1 MALPA
6 LAAIGAGT
14 LKYLPVIGA
23 VGGAVPGL
31 RKGNLGEAALGAGMG
46 AATGYGVGG
55 GVGALTQGGMR
66 MAGGLAPGLVRTA
79 TTAAAPFG
87 LKSLPSGLMGTH
99 HVVGQTGIALQN
111 AARVGIPLAGAA
123 GVFGVSGG
131 LSGMG
136 AAGANRGLG
145 AGSGIIGYNAATGEP
160 ITAAGAAV
168 PPGLGQFGGT
178 NMYGSNPYDVIDPAG
193 AMSANRLMQRKQ
205 AELIADNINTIAPT
219 QLKYAEETKRRDL
232 ERQLA
237 AAGIR
242 QNIVTQ
248 ANMLSNANTAG
259 LNMGTN
265 AMSQVG
271 NAMTQNYSYS

>member
-1 MALPA
+1 MPLPA
-6 LAAIGAGT
+6 LAPLGAAAI
-14 LKYLPVIGA
+14 KYLPVIGA
-23 VGGAVPGL
+23 IGGAVPGI
-31 RKGNLGEAALGAGMG
+31 RQGNLAEAALGAGMG

-55 GVGALTQGGMR
+55 GVGALTKSGMR
-66 MAGGLAPGLVRTA
+66 MAGSKGVVDATTGLVGQI
-79 TTAAAPFG
+79 APNMVDAPIRQM
-87 LKSLPSGLMGTH
+87 LVSG
-99 HVVGQTGIALQN
+99 AK
-111 AARVGIPLAGAA
+111 AGIPLAGGL

-131 LSGMG
+131 LSGLG

>member
-1 MALPA
+1 MPLPA
-6 LAAIGAGT
+6 LAPIGAAAI
-14 LKYLPVIGA
+14 KYLPLIGA
-23 VGGAVPGL
+23 VGGAVPGI
-31 RKGNLGEAALGAGMG
+31 RSGNLGEAALGAGMG

-55 GVGALTQGGMR
+55 ATGALTKAGMRVAGGMGAQNVLGTAAGQIGGLGTQQAVMGALTPGNLTR
-66 MAGGLAPGLVRTA
+66 MAKA
-79 TTAAAPFG
+79 
-87 LKSLPSGLMGTH
+87 
-99 HVVGQTGIALQN
+99 
-111 AARVGIPLAGAA
+111 GIPLAAGA

-131 LSGMG
+131 LSGIG
-136 AAGANRGLG
+136 AGGANRGLG

-160 ITAAGAAV
+160 ITAAGAAL

-205 AELIADNINTIAPT
+205 AQLTADNINTIAPT
-219 QLKYAEETKRRDL
+219 QLKYTEETKRRDL

-242 QNIVTQ
+242 QNIITQ
-248 ANMLSNANTAG
+248 ANMLQNANTAG

>member
-1 MALPA
+1 MPLPA

-23 VGGAVPGL
+23 VGGAIPGL
-31 RKGNLGEAALGAGMG
+31 RKGNLAEAALGSGMG

-55 GVGALTQGGMR
+55 GVGALTKAGMR
-66 MAGGLAPGLVRTA
+66 MAGG
-79 TTAAAPFG
+79 
-87 LKSLPSGLMGTH
+87 MGTQN
-99 HVVGQTGIALQN
+99 VLGTVAGQIGGLGTQQAVMGALTPGNLTRIAK
-111 AARVGIPLAGAA
+111 AGIPLAGGL

-131 LSGMG
+131 LSGIG
-136 AAGANRGLG
+136 AGGANRGLG

-205 AELIADNINTIAPT
+205 AQLIADNINTIAPT

-242 QNIVTQ
+242 QNIQTQ

>member
-1 MALPA
+1 MPLPA

-31 RKGNLGEAALGAGMG
+31 RKGNLAEAALGAGMG

-66 MAGGLAPGLVRTA
+66 MAGGLAPNVLNAASTV
-79 TTAAAPFG
+79 AAPFG
-87 LKSLPSGLMGTH
+87 LKSVPLNALGA
-99 HVVGQTGIALQN
+99 TGIGLQN

-131 LSGMG
+131 LSGIG

-205 AELIADNINTIAPT
+205 AQLIADNINTIAPT

-242 QNIVTQ
+242 QNIQTQ

>member
-1 MALPA
+1 MPLPA

-55 GVGALTQGGMR
+55 GVGALTQGGVR
-66 MAGGLAPGLVRTA
+66 MAGGKTAQELIGRIGMTGLSPGVLQKTA
-79 TTAAAPFG
+79 
-87 LKSLPSGLMGTH
+87 
-99 HVVGQTGIALQN
+99 Q
-111 AARVGIPLAGAA
+111 VGIPLAGGL

-131 LSGMG
+131 LSGLG

-205 AELIADNINTIAPT
+205 AQLIADNINTIAPT